1 MIIVSQDKSIISTD
15 PKIIEVGFG
24 AEKFNVKV
32 DGRVFGVYAEYET
45 ALSVLDETVSN
56 LVNDVSY
63 YYTKPDK
70 DKWTTPEDRKE

>member
-15 PKIIEVGFG
+15 PKVIEVGFG

-45 ALSVLDETVSN
+45 ALAVLDETVSN
-56 LVNDVSY
+56 LANDASFY
-63 YYTKPDK
+63 FMKKNK
-70 DKWTTPEDRKE
+70 DKCNLLEDHEQ

>member
-45 ALSVLDETVSN
+45 ALAVLDETVSN
-56 LVNDVSY
+56 LVNDASY
-63 YYTKPDK
+63 YHTKQDK
-70 DKWTTPEDRKE
+70 EKKASSDYRKE

>member
-15 PKIIEVGFG
+15 PKIIEIGFG

-70 DKWTTPEDRKE
+70 DKWATPEDRKE